1 MEGQTDFFSANH
13 KRLLN
18 LATWAKYLAWVVLV
32 IYLISA
38 LGVFNQNQSMYM
50 STGLFYGSSSK
61 FIPFLLKNPVFGI
74 NMVIDILM
82 TALNGLVYF
91 LVLKGLALGVV
102 MVVETDINY
111 REKQSVNHE

>member
-1 MEGQTDFFSANH
+1 
-13 KRLLN
+13 
-18 LATWAKYLAWVVLV
+18 
-32 IYLISA
+32 
-38 LGVFNQNQSMYM
+38 
-50 STGLFYGSSSK
+50 
-61 FIPFLLKNPVFGI
+61 
-74 NMVIDILM
+74 MVIDILM